1 MIQHILIQAAV
12 YFSNLV
18 VLNLRDFVMFEEP
31 IPLLLFLKSHVT
43 SQEKKTLEWS
53 VTAAR
58 LHSLSEKN
66 KSSQVGLTGP
76 PEGLAAHVLM
86 HTIILLSHYIFW
98 YLIL

>member
-43 SQEKKTLEWS
+43 SQEKKL
-53 VTAAR
+53 
-58 LHSLSEKN
+58 
-66 KSSQVGLTGP
+66 
-76 PEGLAAHVLM
+76 
-86 HTIILLSHYIFW
+86 
-98 YLIL
+98 